1 MILPGCD
8 HIDNGSYFCSSCLMV
23 LPSLLC
29 WCPESQVAS
38 LQALISGWEE
48 WDHFIGVFF
57 LAFETMLNLHLNS
70 HACLQLLSELQVLCG
85 DKFNVIVP
93 LSIKG
98 LRNWEVVGLFAS
110 LQDMFSVHLVLLGSC
125 SRWKGE
131 QLLCPKVSLW
141 LKILFSDAGTVQDC
155 RGSYHSFKGLPGSS
169 LWGELPRPSSY
180 LVFITYLKVEKSSK
194 PVVAA
199 IQGACLGGGLEVA
212 MACHYRF

>member
-1 MILPGCD
+1 MAPTFAV
-8 HIDNGSYFCSSCLMV
+8 HVWWFCQVCCADVRKARL
-23 LPSLLC
+23 LHCRRWYQGEKNEIISL
-29 WCPESQVAS
+29 
-38 LQALISGWEE
+38 
-48 WDHFIGVFF
+48 VFF

-110 LQDMFSVHLVLLGSC
+110 LQDMFSVHLILLGSC

-169 LWGELPRPSSY
+169 LWGELPQLSY
-180 LVFITYLKVEKSSK
+180 LILFSFLTLRWRSLQS
-194 PVVAA
+194 
-199 IQGACLGGGLEVA
+199 Q
-212 MACHYRF
+212 